1 MRRLALLGAVLLLSA
16 CFIAVDGNGE
26 DRSPRGAESWSESAK
41 LRIGEPV
48 FFDGGRLRITLRS
61 IDVAKA
67 RIRVRDVGAERL
79 VDLNASGRVGGV
91 QWPPYTIW
99 LDSIGIDNTATI
111 IVSKNQ

>member
-1 MRRLALLGAVLLLSA
+1 
-16 CFIAVDGNGE
+16 
-26 DRSPRGAESWSESAK
+26 
-41 LRIGEPV
+41 
-48 FFDGGRLRITLRS
+48 
-61 IDVAKA
+61 
-67 RIRVRDVGAERL
+67 L